1 MTGIRLLRAAER
13 TPKPWKN
20 GGGVT
25 TDVLVRPEGAGLDDF
40 EARISIADVAASGP
54 FSVFPDIDRSTA
66 ILAGAGMDLLVG
78 DAAPARLAPGGAPHR
93 YPGDVPT
100 SATLV
105 AGPITDLNVMTRRG
119 IVDHEIRRVAL
130 AAGAEA
136 PFDLDDAV
144 VLWQSGDGAI
154 ETPAG
159 TVVPAPLDAIACAT
173 PGRWRVTSASAVVLF
188 LIAFVRRG

>member
-1 MTGIRLLRAAER
+1 MTGVRLLRATDRA
-13 TPKPWKN
+13 PKPWKN

-40 EARISIADVAASGP
+40 EARISIAEVAASGP
-54 FSVFPDIDRSTA
+54 FSVFPGIDRSTA
-66 ILAGAGMDLLVG
+66 ILAGAGMDLMVG

-119 IVDHEIRRVAL
+119 VVAHEMRRIAL
-130 AAGAEA
+130 APGSVA
-136 PFDLDDAV
+136 PFDLADAAM
-144 VLWQSGDGAI
+144 LWQSGDGVI
-154 ETPAG
+154 ETPGG
-159 TVVPAPLDAIACAT
+159 TVTPAPLDAITCAT
-173 PGRWRVTSASAVVLF
+173 PGRWRVTTTTDVVLF
-188 LIAFVRRG
+188 VIGFVRRT